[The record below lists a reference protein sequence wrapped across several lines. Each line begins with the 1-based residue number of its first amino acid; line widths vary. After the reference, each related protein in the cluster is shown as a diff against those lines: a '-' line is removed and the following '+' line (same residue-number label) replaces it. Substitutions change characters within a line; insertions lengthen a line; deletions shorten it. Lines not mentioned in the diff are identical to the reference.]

1 MPKNGGCAPER
12 SFVMP
17 VFTPEQQPD
26 IWPLLRAAG
35 FQQRQVPARV
45 GSRTQAPMRM
55 FYQAPDH
62 LVVLLEYVVQ
72 RPVGDVKVTELAVYP
87 ELTDLRVATA
97 PPVER
102 AHARFFGV
110 PFEPRT
116 PVAVIGAAAIAAL
129 TVSIPRRAKRY

>member
-1 MPKNGGCAPER
+1 
-12 SFVMP
+12 MP

-35 FQQRQVPARV
+35 FQQRLVPGRAGARP
-45 GSRTQAPMRM
+45 SQQMRM
-55 FYQAPDH
+55 FYLAPDH

-72 RPVGDVKVTELAVYP
+72 RPAREVTVSELAVYP

-102 AHARFFGV
+102 AHARYFGI

-116 PVAVIGAAAIAAL
+116 PVSVIGAATIAAL
-129 TVSIPRRAKRY
+129 TVTVPRRFKRH

>member
-1 MPKNGGCAPER
+1 MPKTAGAPPER
-12 SFVMP
+12 SFGMSK
-17 VFTPEQQPD
+17 FTPEQQPD

-35 FQQRQVPARV
+35 FQQRDVPARV
-45 GSRTQAPMRM
+45 GARTQAPMRM

-72 RPVGDVKVTELAVYP
+72 RPVGDVRVTELAVYP
-87 ELTDLRVATA
+87 ELTDLRSATA

-102 AHARFFGV
+102 AHVRFFGV

-129 TVSIPRRAKRY
+129 TVRVPRRTKRY

>member
-1 MPKNGGCAPER
+1 
-12 SFVMP
+12 MP

-35 FQQRQVPARV
+35 FQQRQVPVRV
-45 GSRTQAPMRM
+45 GVRTQVPMRM

-62 LVVLLEYVVQ
+62 LVVLLEYVVK
-72 RPVGDVKVTELAVYP
+72 RPAGDVKVTELAVYP

-97 PPVER
+97 SAVER
-102 AHARFFGV
+102 AHARYFAV

-116 PVAVIGAAAIAAL
+116 PISVIGAATIAAL
-129 TVSIPRRAKRY
+129 TVNVPRRTKRY

>member
-1 MPKNGGCAPER
+1 MPEMARAPER

-45 GSRTQAPMRM
+45 GARTQAPMRM

-72 RPVGDVKVTELAVYP
+72 RPAGDVKVAELAVYP
-87 ELTDLRVATA
+87 ELSDLRVATA

-102 AHARFFGV
+102 AHARFFAV

-116 PVAVIGAAAIAAL
+116 PVSVIGAATIAAL
-129 TVSIPRRAKRY
+129 TVSVPRRTKRY